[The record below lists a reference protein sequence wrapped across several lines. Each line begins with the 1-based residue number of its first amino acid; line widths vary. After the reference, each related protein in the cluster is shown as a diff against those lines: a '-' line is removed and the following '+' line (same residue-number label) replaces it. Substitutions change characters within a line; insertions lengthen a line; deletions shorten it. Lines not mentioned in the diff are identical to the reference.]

1 MKKGFCALLAAALL
15 LQSGCS
21 MLSTEYYSV
30 REYSEEAT
38 ADTEELSGS
47 ISNYNALR
55 RAITLMVQRH
65 EESGKLT
72 FSGYDGTVSDDI
84 AVACWEVKSDSALG
98 AYAVDYMSYDI
109 SLIVSYYE
117 AEIFINY
124 RRTAEQ
130 VASIQTVG
138 GVSQLREAI
147 HAAVREL
154 SPTLTV
160 KMNTAG
166 LTTAEIQ
173 QMTSEIYYDNP
184 LMTIIEPTVTASVY
198 PESGLERIFELSFDY
213 GRESEQLREMKEKL
227 MTCVG
232 SLSFSVSGTDKEEL
246 VLGLAEALRQNCR
259 MLDHS
264 RTNSTIDSTAY
275 GAAVNGAADSE
286 GAALA
291 FMCLCMAKNIDCVV
305 VEGRLDKE
313 PHFWNIV
320 TIGNV
325 SRHIDVSQEAMLFS
339 DADILERYWWD
350 TDDYPA
356 CVADNAADQPLAQS
370 DERDF

>member
-232 SLSFSVSGTDKEEL
+232 GLSFPVFGTDKEEL

-264 RTNSTIDSTAY
+264 RTTIDSTAY